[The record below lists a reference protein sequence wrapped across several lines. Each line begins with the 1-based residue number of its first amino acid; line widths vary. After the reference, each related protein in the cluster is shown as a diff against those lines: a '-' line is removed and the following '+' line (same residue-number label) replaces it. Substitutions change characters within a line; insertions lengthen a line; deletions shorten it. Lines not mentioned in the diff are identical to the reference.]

1 MVVVVVVVMIHFV
14 VVFCHKKVCALCF
27 YRNREQN
34 AYYYLNNVREG
45 MCIATVFRIL

>member
-1 MVVVVVVVMIHFV
+1 MVVVVVVVVMIHFI

-45 MCIATVFRIL
+45 MCVATVF